1 MTERDDTPYRE
12 GVVMEVPRKEGKGAL
27 ADVGL
32 KSYVQLDKSIQPRV
46 RVTVKMVKASG
57 NILYNYKKVILR
69 QHYIYVYIFLS
80 TFFKQR
86 RNNLTS

>member
-12 GVVMEVPRKEGKGAL
+12 GVVMEVPRKEGKGSL

-46 RVTVKMVKASG
+46 RVTVKMCKASG

-69 QHYIYVYIFLS
+69 LHIYMYIYF
-80 TFFKQR
+80 
-86 RNNLTS
+86 